1 MCRKIVEIGLNA
13 FLITTV
19 LMFGTRVDIK
29 HLNEIYLQKSLN
41 DFGNA
46 DTRDYHVHR
55 KEKKFLHNMQ
65 NFFSFFFVM
74 KFILAWTCRLC
85 MPPNFAFKNGNY
97 IEKCDVS
104 YYPVYSCTLTL
115 FHITPSF
122 SGLLLQLKSA
132 WILFAQY
139 KIVLYKNKSAAYS
152 YCNIVK

>member
-74 KFILAWTCRLC
+74 KFILA
-85 MPPNFAFKNGNY
+85 
-97 IEKCDVS
+97 
-104 YYPVYSCTLTL
+104 
-115 FHITPSF
+115 
-122 SGLLLQLKSA
+122 
-132 WILFAQY
+132 
-139 KIVLYKNKSAAYS
+139 
-152 YCNIVK
+152 